1 MTPRF
6 LFAMLIAMSIG
17 LALATP
23 SIGAAATP
31 PSKAGRTGAHGAIA
45 YHEKSGAFGF
55 SFDFPSARQAKE
67 SALAQCGQSGCVVMV
82 GFRNSCAALVQGEKR
97 PFSSQGTTRDEA
109 ETRALKKCNSD
120 KHCKPVA
127 WACTK

>member
-1 MTPRF
+1 MTRRV
-6 LFAMLIAMSIG
+6 LLAMLIGFAR
-17 LALATP
+17 ATP
-23 SIGAAATP
+23 SICAAATP

-55 SFDFPSARQAKE
+55 SFDFASARQAKE

-109 ETRALKKCNSD
+109 ETRALKKCNSE
-120 KHCKPVA
+120 KHCKPVV